1 MEVNESKLNELLAKL
16 VGDLGAA
23 AGAAL
28 VVIGDKLGLFRG
40 IAEAGSVTSTEL
52 AKYTG
57 CAERYVR
64 EWLAQQ
70 AAAGYIEYHASEH
83 DASAGRYSMTPE
95 QQLAFVVEGSPACVL
110 GAFEVVGSIH
120 RDEVKITE
128 AFRSGQGVAWHEH
141 DVALFSG
148 TERFFRPAYAA
159 HLVNEWLPA
168 LDGVREKLERGAR
181 VADVG
186 CGHGASTILMAKAFP
201 KSQFVGFD
209 YHQPSLDHATAAAR
223 EAGVSANTRFERAVA
238 KDYPGTYDLVA
249 FFDCL
254 HDMGDP
260 AGASAH
266 VRQSLTP
273 DGTWMIVEPMAG
285 DTVAENMH
293 PIGRFC
299 YAASTMICTPASMAQ
314 EGQAALGTQAGE
326 KKLREVIGAGGFTRI
341 RRAAATVFNMVL
353 EARP

>member
-1 MEVNESKLNELLAKL
+1 MEINELKLNELLVKM

-28 VVIGDKLGLFRG
+28 VVIGDKLGLYRAL
-40 IAEAGSVTSTEL
+40 AEAGPITSAEL
-52 AKYTG
+52 ATRTG
-57 CAERYVR
+57 CAERNVR

-70 AAAGYIEYHASEH
+70 AAAGYIEF
-83 DASAGRYSMTPE
+83 DAVNSRYSMTPE
-95 QQLAFVVEGSPACVL
+95 QQLAFVVEGSPAFVV

-120 RDEVKITE
+120 RDEPKITE
-128 AFRSGQGVAWHEH
+128 AFRSGKGVAWHEH
-141 DVALFSG
+141 DAALFTG

-159 HLVNEWLPA
+159 HLVNEWIPA
-168 LDGVREKLERGAR
+168 LEGVREKLDRGAR

-186 CGHGASTILMAKAFP
+186 CGHGSSTILMAKAFP
-201 KSQFVGFD
+201 KSEFVGFD
-209 YHQPSLDHATAAAR
+209 YHQPSLDRAIKVAH

-238 KDYPGTYDLVA
+238 KDYPGTYDLVS

-260 AGASAH
+260 AGAAAH
-266 VRQSLTP
+266 VLSTLAK
-273 DGTWMIVEPMAG
+273 DGTWMVVEPMAG
-285 DTVAENMH
+285 DSIADNMH

-299 YAASTMICTPASMAQ
+299 YAASTMICTPASLAQ

-326 KKLREVIGAGGFTRI
+326 KKLREVIGAGGFRRI
-341 RRAAATVFNMVL
+341 RRAASTVFNMVL

>member
-1 MEVNESKLNELLAKL
+1 MEVNESKLNELLLKL

-52 AKYTG
+52 AKRTG

-70 AAAGYIEYHASEH
+70 AAAGYIEY
-83 DASAGRYSMTPE
+83 DAAAGRFSMTPE

-120 RDEVKITE
+120 RDEAKITE

-141 DVALFSG
+141 DVALFRG

-168 LDGVREKLERGAR
+168 LEGVREKLERGAR

-209 YHQPSLDHATAAAR
+209 YHQPSLDHASAAAR

-260 AGASAH
+260 EGASAH
-266 VRQSLTP
+266 VRQSLAP

-299 YAASTMICTPASMAQ
+299 YAASTMICTPASLAQ

-341 RRAAATVFNMVL
+341 RRAAATAFNMVL

>member
-1 MEVNESKLNELLAKL
+1 MEVNETKLNELLGKL
-16 VGDLGAA
+16 LGDLGAA
-23 AGAAL
+23 AGATL
-28 VVIGDKLGLFRG
+28 VVVGDKLGLFRG
-40 IAEAGSVTSTEL
+40 IAEAGSVTSAEL
-52 AKYTG
+52 ATRTG

-70 AAAGYIEYHASEH
+70 AAAGYIEY
-83 DASAGRYSMTPE
+83 DAPAERYSMTPE
-95 QQLAFVVEGSPACVL
+95 QQLAFVVEGSPAFVV
-110 GAFEVVGSIH
+110 GAFEVIGSMH
-120 RDEVKITE
+120 RDEPKITA
-128 AFRSGQGVAWHEH
+128 AFRTGNGVGWHEH
-141 DVALFSG
+141 DPALFHG

-159 HLVNEWLPA
+159 HLIDEWLPA
-168 LDGVREKLERGAR
+168 LEGVREKLERGAR

-201 KSQFVGFD
+201 KSQFIGFD

-223 EAGVSANTRFERAVA
+223 EAGVGGNTRFERAVA
-238 KDYPGTYDLVA
+238 KDFPGTYDLVA

-266 VRQSLTP
+266 VLKSLAP
-273 DGTWMIVEPMAG
+273 DGTWMVVEPIAG
-285 DTVAENMH
+285 DSIAENMH

-299 YAASTMICTPASMAQ
+299 YAASTMICTPASLAQ

-341 RRAAATVFNMVL
+341 RRAASTVFNMVL

>member
-1 MEVNESKLNELLAKL
+1 MAIDGAKLNELVVKMI
-16 VGDLGAA
+16 GDLGAA

-28 VVIGDKLGLFRG
+28 VVVGDKLGLYRG
-40 IAEAGSVTSTEL
+40 IAEAGSVTPSEL
-52 AKYTG
+52 AARTG
-57 CAERYVR
+57 TAERYVR

-70 AAAGYIEYHASEH
+70 AAADYVEY
-83 DASAGRYSMTPE
+83 DVGAGRYSMTPE
-95 QQLAFVVEGSPACVL
+95 QQMALAIEGSPASVL

-120 RDEVKITE
+120 RDESKITE
-128 AFRSGQGVAWHEH
+128 AFRTGKGVAWHEH
-141 DVALFSG
+141 DVALFRG

-168 LDGVREKLERGAR
+168 LDGVREKLARGAR
-181 VADVG
+181 VADIG
-186 CGHGASTILMAKAFP
+186 CGHGASTILMAQAFP
-201 KSQFVGFD
+201 KSQFFGFD
-209 YHQPSLDHATAAAR
+209 YHQPSLDRAIAAAR
-223 EAGVSANTRFERAVA
+223 EAGVSGNTHFERATA

-260 AGASAH
+260 AGAAAH
-266 VRQSLTP
+266 VRQSLAA
-273 DGTWMIVEPMAG
+273 DGTWMVVEPMAG

-299 YAASTMICTPASMAQ
+299 YAASTMICTPASLAQ

-326 KKLREVIGAGGFTRI
+326 KKLREVIAAGGFTRI
-341 RRAAATVFNMVL
+341 RRAAETAFNMVL
-353 EARP
+353 EARH

>member
-1 MEVNESKLNELLAKL
+1 MAINEAKLNELLAKM

-28 VVIGDKLGLFRG
+28 VVVGDKLGLYRA
-40 IAEAGSVTSTEL
+40 IAEAGAVTSAEL
-52 AKYTG
+52 AQRTG
-57 CAERYVR
+57 THERNVR

-70 AAAGYIEYHASEH
+70 ATAGYVEYDAAG
-83 DASAGRYSMTPE
+83 GRYSMTPE
-95 QQLAFVVEGSPACVL
+95 QQLALAVEGSPACVL

-120 RDEVKITE
+120 RDEAKITD
-128 AFRSGQGVAWHEH
+128 AFRSGKGVAWHEH
-141 DVALFSG
+141 DVALFRG
-148 TERFFRPAYAA
+148 TERFFRPGYAA
-159 HLVNEWLPA
+159 HLVNAWIPA
-168 LDGVREKLERGAR
+168 LEGVREKLERGAR

-209 YHQPSLDHATAAAR
+209 YHQPSLDHAIAAAR
-223 EAGVSANTRFERAVA
+223 EAGVNGNTRFERAVA
-238 KDYPGTYDLVA
+238 KDYPGTYELVA

-260 AGASAH
+260 AGAAAH
-266 VRQSLTP
+266 VRSTLAA

-285 DTVAENMH
+285 DSVAENMN
-293 PIGRFC
+293 PIGRFI

-314 EGQAALGTQAGE
+314 EGRAALGAQAGE

-341 RRAAATVFNMVL
+341 RRAAETPFNMVL

>member
-1 MEVNESKLNELLAKL
+1 MEVNETKLNELLGKL
-16 VGDLGAA
+16 LGDLGAA

-28 VVIGDKLGLFRG
+28 VVVGDKLGLFRG
-40 IAEAGSVTSTEL
+40 IAEAGSVTSAEL
-52 AKYTG
+52 ATRTG

-70 AAAGYIEYHASEH
+70 AAAGYVEY
-83 DASAGRYSMTPE
+83 DAAAGRYSMTPE
-95 QQLAFVVEGSPACVL
+95 QQLAFVVEGSTACVL
-110 GAFEVVGSIH
+110 GAFEVIGSIH
-120 RDEVKITE
+120 RDEPKITA
-128 AFRSGQGVAWHEH
+128 AFRSGNGVGWHEH
-141 DVALFSG
+141 DVALFRG

-159 HLVNEWLPA
+159 HLINEWLPA
-168 LDGVREKLERGAR
+168 LEGVREKLERGAR

-201 KSQFVGFD
+201 KSEFAGFD
-209 YHQPSLDHATAAAR
+209 YHQPSLDHAAAAAR
-223 EAGVSANTRFERAVA
+223 EAGVGANTRFERAVA
-238 KDYPGTYDLVA
+238 KDFPGTYDLVA

-266 VRQSLTP
+266 VLKSLTP

-285 DTVAENMH
+285 DSIAENMH

-299 YAASTMICTPASMAQ
+299 YAASTMICTPASLAQ

-326 KKLREVIGAGGFTRI
+326 KKLREVISAGGFTRI